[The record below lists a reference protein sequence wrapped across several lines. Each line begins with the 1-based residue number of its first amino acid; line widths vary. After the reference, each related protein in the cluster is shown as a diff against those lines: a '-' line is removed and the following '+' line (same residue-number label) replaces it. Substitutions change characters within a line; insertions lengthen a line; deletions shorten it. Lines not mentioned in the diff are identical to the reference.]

1 MTILVVFVVSSTA
14 YVICRWSVK
23 LYSQGFRIKSP
34 SWKRLFPL
42 YSLIGLLKGL
52 YSYFEYKNNYIHEIF
67 IGLFWI

>member
-1 MTILVVFVVSSTA
+1 VDGLSDYIAKVLGLRVLV
-14 YVICRWSVK
+14 
-23 LYSQGFRIKSP
+23 GN
-34 SWKRLFPL
+34 RLFPL